1 MTRPT
6 AREIKVMAHV
16 ADLPVD
22 DEAATRV
29 ERSMGPSFDA
39 FAPIAGTLP
48 LDLEPAMYVLAQL
61 TKVSK

>member
-1 MTRPT
+1 MTKPT
-6 AREIKVMAHV
+6 AKEIRMMARV

-29 ERSMGPSFDA
+29 ANSICPAFDA
-39 FAPIAGTLP
+39 FAPIAGSLP
-48 LDLEPAMYVLAQL
+48 FDLEPAMYVLAQM